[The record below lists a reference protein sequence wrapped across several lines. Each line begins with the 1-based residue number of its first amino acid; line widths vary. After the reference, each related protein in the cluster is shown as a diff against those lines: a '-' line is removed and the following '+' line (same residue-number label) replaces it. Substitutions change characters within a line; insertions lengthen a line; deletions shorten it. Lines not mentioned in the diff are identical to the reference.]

1 MIFFGRTDIL
11 QCQNMIMS
19 MFFRQCYAN
28 DSLYIYSLCKYPDLE
43 ISNKSLLR
51 RTHLASY
58 QKGKRNL
65 YKKVTK
71 TYNNC
76 NYFNNCD
83 SSINYDMAIW
93 KYTGTSQK
101 QIPVATLLPLI
112 NIIALYLE
120 KSPNE
125 CTEHKTTHLKQS

>member
-28 DSLYIYSLCKYPDLE
+28 DSLYIYSLCKYPDLQ

-93 KYTGTSQK
+93 KYTGTSQN
-101 QIPVATLLPLI
+101 QIPVATLLPLLI
-112 NIIALYLE
+112 LLPFILKNLPMNV
-120 KSPNE
+120 PN
-125 CTEHKTTHLKQS
+125 TKLPI